1 MWYLARSLEV
11 LRQQVNEL
19 VPNRG
24 KANDGSIGDEA
35 HAARTS
41 DHNPWVH
48 NHAGVPVVTAIDIT
62 HDPAHGF
69 DSYKFADMLM
79 EKKDPRIKYVIS
91 NHRIGSGSGQ
101 TSPAWT
107 WRPYNGANAHDHH
120 VHISVKSDETF
131 FDNPAKWDIT
141 VSKPSPKTI
150 TDEDK
155 VASDLAQM
163 PVLKFGDSGANVK
176 RLQEALKDH
185 GETVTIDSAFGSQT
199 RLAVLHFQQVNGLE
213 ADGVVGGYT
222 WKKLIA

>member
-1 MWYLARSLEV
+1 MWRLARGLEV

-24 KANDGSIGDEA
+24 KANDGTIGDEA

-48 NHAGVPVVTAIDIT
+48 DRNDVPVVTAIDIT
-62 HDPAHGF
+62 HDPLAGF

-91 NHRIGSGSGQ
+91 NHRIGSGTDWQ
-101 TSPAWT
+101 

-120 VHISVKSDETF
+120 VHISVKSEEIF
-131 FDNPAKWDIT
+131 FDSTAKWDI
-141 VSKPSPKTI
+141 VLGKPPSPK

-155 VASDLAQM
+155 VASDIAQM
-163 PVLKFGDSGANVK
+163 PVLKQGDSGPNVK
-176 RLQEALKDH
+176 RLQEALKDQ
-185 GETVTIDSAFGSQT
+185 GEAITIDSAFGPQT
-199 RLAVLHFQQVNGLE
+199 RLAVIHFQQVNGLE

-222 WKKLIA
+222 WKK